1 MRKFLSIS
9 LVLVVF
15 CLAACKKVENTE
27 SNNDPNSLN
36 SVKLLSWSEYFDPDA
51 LNQFTKDTGIEV
63 EYIIY
68 DDPDEVEARLAS
80 EPGKFDVVIA
90 DDLSINRLSELRL
103 IQRIDTEFVPNLINV
118 SDEYLRKN
126 FDPNNDYSL
135 PYMWGT
141 TLIAYRSD
149 KIDQPEKTW
158 KSLWNKKYKNKVMII
173 DDRVEGL
180 GISMLSESLP
190 INSSISEH
198 IELASNQIVEAIE
211 NIGLR
216 VGSDAEVR
224 AGLLSGDVFIAS
236 CYSGDAAMIAEENE
250 DIQFFIPEE
259 GAPLWMDNFSIAS
272 DSTNVSGAHQFI
284 DYMLRKDSAAKN
296 ANFTWYGTTNSGAL
310 ALIDKELLEDETIN
324 PPEEVRSLCQF
335 YYISDNRDVL
345 LNKAWIKVVNALK
358 AKAPEPVE
366 VEVASGSDDFID

>member
-15 CLAACKKVENTE
+15 CHAACKKVENTE
-27 SNNDPNSLN
+27 SNNDPNNLN

-103 IQRIDTEFVPNLINV
+103 IQRIDTELVPNLINV

-158 KSLWNKKYKNKVMII
+158 KSLWNKKYENKVMII

-180 GISMLSESLP
+180 GIGMLSESLP
-190 INSSISEH
+190 INSSVSEH

-366 VEVASGSDDFID
+366 VEVVSGSDDFID

>member
-1 MRKFLSIS
+1 MRKILSIS
-9 LVLVVF
+9 LLLGVF
-15 CLAACKKVENTE
+15 YQASCKKVENTE
-27 SNNDPNSLN
+27 SNNDPNNLN

-51 LNQFTKDTGIEV
+51 LDQFTKDTGIEV

-103 IQRIDTEFVPNLINV
+103 IQQIDTDLVPNLLNV

-158 KSLWNKKYKNKVMII
+158 KSLWNKKYENKVMII

-190 INSSISEH
+190 INSSVSEH
-198 IELASNQIVEAIE
+198 IELASNQIVGAIE

-250 DIQFFIPEE
+250 DIKFFIPEE

-310 ALIDKELLEDETIN
+310 ALIDKELLEDENIN

-345 LNKAWIKVVNALK
+345 LNKAWIKVLNALK
-358 AKAPEPVE
+358 AKIPEPVD

>member
-27 SNNDPNSLN
+27 SNNDPNNLN
-36 SVKLLSWSEYFDPDA
+36 SVKLLSWSKYFDPDA

-224 AGLLSGDVFIAS
+224 AGLLSGDVHIAS

-358 AKAPEPVE
+358 AKASEPVE

>member
-27 SNNDPNSLN
+27 SNNDPNNLN

-103 IQRIDTEFVPNLINV
+103 IQRIDTELVPNLINV

-224 AGLLSGDVFIAS
+224 AGLLSGDVHIAS